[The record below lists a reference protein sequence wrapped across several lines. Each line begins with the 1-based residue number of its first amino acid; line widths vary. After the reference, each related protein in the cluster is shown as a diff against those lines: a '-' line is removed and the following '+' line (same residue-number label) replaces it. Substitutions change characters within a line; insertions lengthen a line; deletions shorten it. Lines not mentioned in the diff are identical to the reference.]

1 MSKIAELKS
10 KAEALILDGKY
21 DEADVLVKQ
30 AKALKGLDEI
40 VDTPAPAAPVRPPF
54 APSGDEGNDDKPK
67 ETNAS
72 IKTWY
77 VKKYGD
83 LPKANQQV
91 ADELYGNFIEKSYA
105 KHADFRRFLRTGYG
119 DPALSK
125 VVLLSPE
132 QIVDA
137 VAAGFSV
144 AELKAT
150 QVESADTL
158 GGYIVP
164 EDFRSN
170 IIQRL
175 PGLTVM
181 RGLATVLTT
190 SSDRLVLPKATGGD
204 SRYIGAVRVTWVDE
218 SPTAGTAA
226 TNATFGQINIPVHTQ
241 MAETAVSRPMLED
254 PAVPID
260 SHLAELFANASA
272 INEDQQFLTGDGV
285 GKPQGILKDNTTG
298 GPFDADVQTQSSAT
312 TWTGDGVVGAP
323 YKLDAQYRAN
333 GKWVMNKTSVGV
345 VRGLKDSQNRYLWS
359 DNVQNLASGQPQ
371 QLAGYSVFESEAL
384 PSAGTNNYVGVFGD
398 PKGYTVVDRIG
409 MSVER
414 YLDSQT
420 ARANQAIFIMRRRLG
435 GQVTEGWRFVVYKTT

>member
-10 KAEALILDGKY
+10 KAEALILENKI
-21 DEADVLVKQ
+21 DEATVLVNQ
-30 AKALKGLDEI
+30 AKALKSLEDI
-40 VDTPAPAAPVRPPF
+40 QDTPVKAAPVRLPF
-54 APSGDEGNDDKPK
+54 GDAPDEPAPDKTP
-67 ETNAS
+67 NAS
-72 IKTWY
+72 VKTWY
-77 VKKYGD
+77 VKKYGE
-83 LPKANQQV
+83 LPAANQQV
-91 ADELYGNFIEKSYA
+91 ADELYGNFMDVSYR
-105 KHADFRRFLRTGYG
+105 KNADFRRFLRTGYG

-132 QIVDA
+132 QIVNA

-164 EDFRSN
+164 EDFRGS

-175 PGLTVM
+175 PGMTIM

-204 SRYIGAVRVTWVDE
+204 DRYIGAVRVTWVDE

-226 TNATFGQINIPVHTQ
+226 TNATFGQISIPVHTQ

-254 PAVPID
+254 PAIPID
-260 SHLAELFANASA
+260 THLAELFANASA
-272 INEDQQFLTGDGV
+272 INEDQQFLTGDGM
-285 GKPQGILKDNTTG
+285 GKPQGILKNSTTG
-298 GPFDADVQTQSSAT
+298 GPWDADISTSSSASAF
-312 TWTGDGVVGAP
+312 TGPGVVATP
-323 YKLDAQYRAN
+323 YKLAAQYRAN
-333 GKWVMNKTSVGV
+333 GVWVMNKTSVGV
-345 VRGLKDSQNRYLWS
+345 VRGLKDLQDRFLWS
-359 DNVQNLASGQPQ
+359 DNIQNLASGQPQ
-371 QLAGYSVFESEAL
+371 QLAGYRVVESEAMG
-384 PSAGTNNYVGVFGD
+384 SAGTNYYPGIFGD
-398 PKGYTVVDRIG
+398 MKGYTIVDRIG

-435 GQVTEGWRFVVYKTT
+435 GQVTEGWRLAVYKTT